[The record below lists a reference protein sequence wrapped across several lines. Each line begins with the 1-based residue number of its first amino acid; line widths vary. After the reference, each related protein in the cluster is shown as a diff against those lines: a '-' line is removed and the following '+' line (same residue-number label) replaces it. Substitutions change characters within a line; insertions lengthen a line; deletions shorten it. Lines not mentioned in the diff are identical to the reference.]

1 MSYLLLLIF
10 YNGQVQSTYYTD
22 KQSCDMALFESTD
35 AGKRKELRVAE
46 CYKIKK

>member
-1 MSYLLLLIF
+1 MSYILLLIF
-10 YNGQVQSTYYTD
+10 YTGKVETVYYSTQ
-22 KQSCDMALFESTD
+22 QSCEMALFESTD